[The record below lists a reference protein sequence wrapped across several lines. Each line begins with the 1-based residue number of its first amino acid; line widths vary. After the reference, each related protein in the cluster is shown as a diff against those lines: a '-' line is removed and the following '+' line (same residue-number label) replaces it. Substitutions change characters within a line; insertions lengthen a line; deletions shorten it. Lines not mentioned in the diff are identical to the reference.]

1 MEWQHLYELLRRR
14 VRLLA
19 AGALIAM
26 VFAFVAFRVFTPWP
40 QYQATTVVLVDYAD
54 LSSSLTSARLNP
66 ELVRTYSEWVLQR
79 PVLQGVI
86 EALGLPLTPS
96 ELRENIIVRQVPN
109 SYLLEISALSREPE
123 QAAAIANEIVT
134 QLGYQIGVA
143 LSASYALDAPTQVEI
158 EFLDKNIRDAEAKL
172 ISLNDSLEVEPPASI
187 SSLQLQIDELEN
199 RIRDAEKELIV
210 LSDQIED
217 YQPQAL
223 PEDEIASLVEN
234 IQAGEELLQNLTT
247 ELLATNNTVTAD
259 FLVKQIDAL
268 QGNLQLWRNELD
280 RLYSRN
286 RADSEA
292 EFSRVTRQINI
303 IQTNLSVWRNKQNLL
318 NTELE
323 ASTKG
328 RYEEIT
334 RQIDAVQSN
343 LEIWQKQYVD
353 LKNQY
358 NAIYQNNLFILEE
371 AQIPKGNL
379 SPVVNI
385 LVAGITGLFLTG
397 GITILYYRE
406 TGVGDEQTQQP
417 NH

>member
-1 MEWQHLYELLRRR
+1 
-14 VRLLA
+14 
-19 AGALIAM
+19 
-26 VFAFVAFRVFTPWP
+26 
-40 QYQATTVVLVDYAD
+40 
-54 LSSSLTSARLNP
+54 
-66 ELVRTYSEWVLQR
+66 
-79 PVLQGVI
+79 
-86 EALGLPLTPS
+86 
-96 ELRENIIVRQVPN
+96 
-109 SYLLEISALSREPE
+109 
-123 QAAAIANEIVT
+123 
-134 QLGYQIGVA
+134 
-143 LSASYALDAPTQVEI
+143 
-158 EFLDKNIRDAEAKL
+158 
-172 ISLNDSLEVEPPASI
+172 
-187 SSLQLQIDELEN
+187 
-199 RIRDAEKELIV
+199 
-210 LSDQIED
+210 ED